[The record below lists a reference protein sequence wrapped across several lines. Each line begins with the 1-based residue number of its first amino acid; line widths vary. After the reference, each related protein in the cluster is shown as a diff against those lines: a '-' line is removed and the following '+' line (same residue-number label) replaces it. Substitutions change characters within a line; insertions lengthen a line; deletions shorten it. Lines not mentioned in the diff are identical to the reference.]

1 MYLIAS
7 YKCNVHTNCIFWQ
20 NKYTD
25 TETECGLLN
34 SKHETSHFP
43 DVLKVLLENVKQH
56 SDPFLMFSAIYCST
70 RAFYSLSLAPT
81 DKIIPLYARK
91 HVVTRDDLQGQ
102 FLAQHSFAT
111 LLRHSFQSNQ

>member
-1 MYLIAS
+1 MLAIYINLYFTLIMPHIYWTYGLKSKTQKMYLIAS

-43 DVLKVLLENVKQH
+43 DVLKVLLENV
-56 SDPFLMFSAIYCST
+56 
-70 RAFYSLSLAPT
+70 
-81 DKIIPLYARK
+81 
-91 HVVTRDDLQGQ
+91 
-102 FLAQHSFAT
+102 
-111 LLRHSFQSNQ
+111 

>member
-20 NKYTD
+20 NKYTE

-43 DVLKVLLENVKQH
+43 DVLKVLLENV
-56 SDPFLMFSAIYCST
+56 
-70 RAFYSLSLAPT
+70 
-81 DKIIPLYARK
+81 
-91 HVVTRDDLQGQ
+91 
-102 FLAQHSFAT
+102 
-111 LLRHSFQSNQ
+111 